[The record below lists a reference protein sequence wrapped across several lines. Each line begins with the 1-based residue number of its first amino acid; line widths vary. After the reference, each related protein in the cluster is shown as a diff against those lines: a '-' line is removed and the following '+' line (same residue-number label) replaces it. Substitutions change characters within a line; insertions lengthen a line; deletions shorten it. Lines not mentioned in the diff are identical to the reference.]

1 MKKCPSSIR
10 CWDSEPLDQGVSRP
24 VLLLLARNA
33 LAYTK
38 CWLTDLGSFVDGPC
52 KWIFGCLNNAFA
64 QLHNLSLSVFFS
76 LSLIH
81 IHQRHSFPFLVSLPI
96 FLIFSSVTRF
106 GEILT
111 LWKNHESIWHFF
123 RVICYWAKFSNLPL
137 WHKNCDWANFDC
149 CKWPNTEQII

>member
-64 QLHNLSLSVFFS
+64 QLHNLSLSVFFLS
-76 LSLIH
+76 LSFTFTKDTLFLFWSH
-81 IHQRHSFPFLVSLPI
+81 CPSFLSFPVLPDLAK
-96 FLIFSSVTRF
+96 F
-106 GEILT
+106 
-111 LWKNHESIWHFF
+111 WHFGKIMKVF
-123 RVICYWAKFSNLPL
+123 GTFLGLFAIGQNFPTYLFDIKIAIGQILIA
-137 WHKNCDWANFDC
+137 ANGQTLN
-149 CKWPNTEQII
+149 K